1 MKKVHKIGDLINYE
15 RKKLRISVETLAS
28 GLCSKT
34 VLRRI
39 EAGERDADF
48 FLLDRLLGRLGS
60 SINKIEILQDIRSYE
75 LLMMREYIA
84 HSLAEKDYFE
94 AERFLNEYEHKV
106 NKRNNLQKQ
115 YLLMIKAIL
124 EDENKNNK
132 RVSEEYFNRALKLTL
147 PRFEVDR
154 LEDFLL
160 SEEEVILILLSLKHR
175 GEKGENLIRIYGR
188 LILHYVDT
196 HFLDE
201 DSKSILYSQISW
213 VIGDSLIKKG
223 SYEEALEVCID
234 AEKRLTGNGILLNLP
249 QLLDRILF
257 LAKGRDKEIYADYSK
272 MRIALKGLYDTYGI
286 KWNTEEVSLL
296 LDYKQRNIYII
307 SEFLKQERRLRG
319 CSQLKLSEHTG
330 VDHKTISRIERGKT
344 SPKNGTMKKLLSYF
358 NLEIEVIEARI
369 VTNSFYLL
377 ELEREVAKL
386 STYKRYEE
394 AEEVYRELKQKLSY
408 RYKKN
413 RQYVEMM
420 DAIFDWKIRKSSS
433 LEIIQ
438 RLKKAFRIIRGDDAL
453 LNLGNFVLSRT
464 ETFLLNNI
472 AICFHDIGEN
482 ERSIE
487 LLERVK
493 KSFENSKVDLKLRYI
508 PLSLIYTTLSIYYEE
523 SNQFEKAIFL
533 INRTIAYA
541 LECKRGDFLG
551 FLLEEKTYT
560 EDRMSGH
567 RDKSKTLYRQSYQLR
582 KLMKESKLDRLP
594 LRKIFRTWYGE
605 EIE

>member
-84 HSLAEKDYFE
+84 HSLAEKDYFG

-147 PRFEVDR
+147 PGFEVDR

-234 AEKRLTGNGILLNLP
+234 AEKRLTGNGILLNIP
-249 QLLDRILF
+249 QFLDRILF

-286 KWNTEEVSLL
+286 KWNTGEVSLL
-296 LDYKQRNIYII
+296 VDYKQKNIFII

-319 CSQLKLSEHTG
+319 YSQLQLSSYVG
-330 VDHKTISRIERGKT
+330 IDHKTISRIERGKAL
-344 SPKNGTMKKLLSYF
+344 PKNGTIKKILSLF
-358 NLEIEVIEARI
+358 DLELEVIEARI
-369 VTNSFYLL
+369 VTNSFHLL
-377 ELEREVAKL
+377 ELERKIAKL
-386 STYKRYEE
+386 VTFIRFEE
-394 AEEVYRELKQKLSY
+394 AEEVYRVLKRKLSF

-420 DAIFDWKIRKSSS
+420 DAIFDWKIRHTSPE
-433 LEIIQ
+433 EIIH
-438 RLKKAFRIIRGDDAL
+438 RLTKAFCITRGEEGFL
-453 LNLGNFVLSRT
+453 KIGNYLLSRA
-464 ETFLLNNI
+464 ESLLLNNI
-472 AICFHDIGEN
+472 AVCYKELGSSFK
-482 ERSIE
+482 SIE
-487 LLERVK
+487 ILEKIVY
-493 KSFENSKVDLKLRYI
+493 SFENSKVDLRLRYI
-508 PLSLIYTTLSIYYEE
+508 PLSLVYRNLCTYYEE
-523 SNQFEKAIFL
+523 TNQFEKAIKL
-533 INRTIAYA
+533 IDKSISYS
-541 LECKRGDFLG
+541 LVCMRGDFIG
-551 FLLEEKTYT
+551 FLLEEKAYT
-560 EDRMSGH
+560 EDRMMGQRIS
-567 RDKSKTLYRQSYQLR
+567 KSLYRQSYQLR
-582 KLMKESKLDRLP
+582 KLMKENETLRYPLKL
-594 LRKIFRTWYGE
+594 IFETWYQE